1 MQIAVYAGHGGSDPG
16 AIGNGLLEK
25 DLNLAVSNATS
36 DILRQWGYLVL
47 NNRKTDVNRSITLD
61 AIYAN
66 ENRVDALVEIHQNS
80 NEGVPGTGSEV
91 FYSIRDTGRGRALA
105 VSILRQLVALGF
117 ADRGVKTMVNANGED
132 LFGILRLTNMP
143 AVLVEC
149 AFINNPH
156 DMALFN
162 VYSVARA
169 IATGIREVFPIG
181 VIRPPFPGASLRV
194 GSTGEAVRQ
203 VQRCLNNISDRHPTI
218 PKLVEDG
225 VFGNITRNAVIA
237 FQQLFGLAAD
247 GVVGPI
253 TWDRVMAE
261 CASGGGAI
269 PPYPGTALRV
279 GSTGEAVRQIQ
290 RCLNNVSVRHPSIPR
305 LTEDGVFGN
314 FTRNAVIAFQ
324 RIFGLTADGV
334 VGPITWN
341 RLMNECASGGSG
353 TMPPYPGAPLRIGS
367 SGESVRQVQ
376 RCLNNISNR
385 FPAIPRL
392 AQDGAFGNMTRDA
405 VITFQRIFGLT
416 EDGVVGPVTWDK
428 IMSECGYTSRYL
440 SRLYQS

>member
-1 MQIAVYAGHGGSDPG
+1 VIALQIAVYAGHGGSDPG

-203 VQRCLNNISDRHPTI
+203 
-218 PKLVEDG
+218 
-225 VFGNITRNAVIA
+225 
-237 FQQLFGLAAD
+237 
-247 GVVGPI
+247 
-253 TWDRVMAE
+253 
-261 CASGGGAI
+261 
-269 PPYPGTALRV
+269 
-279 GSTGEAVRQIQ
+279 IQ